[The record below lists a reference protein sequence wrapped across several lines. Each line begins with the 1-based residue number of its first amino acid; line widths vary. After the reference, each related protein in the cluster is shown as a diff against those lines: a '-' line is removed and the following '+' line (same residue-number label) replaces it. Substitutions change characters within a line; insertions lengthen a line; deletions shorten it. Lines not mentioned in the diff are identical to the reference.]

1 MNWDT
6 KILLGM
12 GCFMLFIIAMVSY
25 MFAKHDGD
33 ALVDED
39 YYEKGITYNTTYNA
53 EQNMLNDD
61 AQPKIVIDQ
70 KQLVISLKDSA
81 SYHLVLMRP
90 SDKAED
96 LKFEGKTIEPGHLIL
111 VSRTHLPKGMW
122 FLNIQWRNNGKDY
135 LYKTNLTL

>member
-1 MNWDT
+1 MNWGT

-12 GCFMLFIIAMVSY
+12 GCFMLFIIAMVIY

-33 ALVDED
+33 ALVEDD

-53 EQNMLNDD
+53 EQNMLNAD

-81 SYHLVLMRP
+81 SYQLVLMRP
-90 SDKAED
+90 SNKAED
-96 LKFEGKTIEPGHLIL
+96 LKFEGKTIGTDHLIL
-111 VSRTHLPKGMW
+111 VSRSHLPKGMW
-122 FLNIQWRNNGKDY
+122 FLNIQWRSNGKDY